1 MLYFLHLCWAEC
13 VLRISSN
20 NMADVCVCVCLYTV
34 CVCVCPL
41 SDGGPVQ
48 TTESGLNSAIPGANP
63 GLFIPQECR
72 LLNAIIQD
80 LLYLAAFLM
89 QQLSHYSLLEW
100 KSPTAAH
107 SRWGG
112 RDGQKPQWP
121 HLKRLWDRGRRK
133 DETLPM
139 SLTSKVLFSWPI
151 VPDG

>member
-1 MLYFLHLCWAEC
+1 M
-13 VLRISSN
+13 VRISFN
-20 NMADVCVCVCLYTV
+20 NMANVCVCACTQYVYA
-34 CVCVCPL
+34 CVH

-89 QQLSHYSLLEW
+89 QQPSHYSLLEW
-100 KSPTAAH
+100 KRPTAAH

-112 RDGQKPQWP
+112 RDG
-121 HLKRLWDRGRRK
+121 GTTTAVASS
-133 DETLPM
+133 EE
-139 SLTSKVLFSWPI
+139 I
-151 VPDG
+151 VG